1 MATNTEEKEAKTDE
15 KPVEK
20 GKEPLWSKNGL
31 LIMIGVWVLTL
42 GLGIAGVVLFM
53 GAPTSTGVNPDAE
66 GDSGGSARKV
76 GTIERVSVSV
86 VDQQGESRT
95 VTFSL
100 LLDFGEHDEARR
112 AELEQGDFK
121 RILSYRAEEA
131 IRGYTVRQISEN
143 SFPRK
148 FGADIRDRFNEL
160 FSMDGDDFVRSV
172 YVQNVAV
179 SN

>member
-1 MATNTEEKEAKTDE
+1 MATKQIEKDTKTEQ

-42 GLGIAGVVLFM
+42 GLGVGGVAVFM
-53 GAPTSTGVNPDAE
+53 GSPTATGV
-66 GDSGGSARKV
+66 GSDSDNDTGGSARKV
-76 GTIERVSVSV
+76 GTIERVSVSLI
-86 VDQQGESRT
+86 DNQGQNRT

-100 LLDFGEHDEARR
+100 LLDFGENDEARR

-121 RILSYRAEEA
+121 RVLSYHTEEE
-131 IRGYTVRQISEN
+131 IRGETIRQVSER

-148 FGADIRDRFNEL
+148 FGVQLRDRFNEL
-160 FSMDGDDFVRSV
+160 FSMDGVDFVRNV
-172 YVQNVAV
+172 YVQNVAI